1 MPWYSSH
8 GSDFNYDYHA
18 TLDKDRPQ
26 LQYNFRPEPQM
37 VADEPSAE
45 VPGFSAFLR
54 DGDGIFHTYST
65 YGRGTE
71 YVGNAY
77 TLLDLTAFG
86 RSEDWEEPKGRAPRL
101 HGADPTFTD

>member
-1 MPWYSSH
+1 MTRRGQGGYVRCDLRAN
-8 GSDFNYDYHA
+8 GCC
-18 TLDKDRPQ
+18 
-26 LQYNFRPEPQM
+26 
-37 VADEPSAE
+37 
-45 VPGFSAFLR
+45 FLR
-54 DGDGIFHTYST
+54 DGDEIFHTYSA
-65 YGRGTE
+65 YARGTE